1 MMARFKLTNKAVA
14 DLENIWNY
22 TYDQW
27 SEKQADKYYAELIE
41 ACEFIAENPKLAKKY
56 EEVGEEIFGF
66 LINTHLLFFQKINAD
81 EILIVRILHAS
92 ADIKNRISE

>member
-1 MMARFKLTNKAVA
+1 MARFKLTNKAVD

-22 TYDQW
+22 TNEQW
-27 SEKQADKYYAELIE
+27 SEKQADKYYTELID
-41 ACEFIAENPKLAKKY
+41 ACEFITDNPNVARKY

-66 LINTHLLFFQKINAD
+66 LFNKHLLFFQKINAE

-92 ADIKNRISE
+92 MDIKNRISK